1 MLSSVIV
8 TIPCTN
14 HHCYAAT
21 TDAIV
26 TLLLLLRTAQ
36 LQDFQ
41 DYLSGGVTGALS
53 SIHEINNQLQSRANT
68 LQMLFTTKD
77 VAEENKAG
85 WLRVHRD
92 LLVHSETNAYLHVAK
107 VWEKV
112 RLLYDI
118 FICITYINV

>member
-1 MLSSVIV
+1 VLITTITV
-8 TIPCTN
+8 TTAT
-14 HHCYAAT
+14 AAA
-21 TDAIV
+21 AIA
-26 TLLLLLRTAQ
+26 TAAAAAAANTAHSTQ

-112 RLLYDI
+112 SLLKVI
-118 FICITYINV
+118 RISIE